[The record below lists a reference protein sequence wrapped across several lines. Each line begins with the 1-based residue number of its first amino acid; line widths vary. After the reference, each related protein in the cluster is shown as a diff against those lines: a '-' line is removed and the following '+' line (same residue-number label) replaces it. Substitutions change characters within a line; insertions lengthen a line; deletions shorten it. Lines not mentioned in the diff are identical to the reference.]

1 VPGLLATVTS
11 SPIIR
16 ASLRQIARP
25 VPPSAESELALRFR
39 KGLRLDQQTLSF
51 VAAPALAK
59 AHDHGT
65 SDAFRVDPAREQGVS
80 GGQVGRPR
88 AAQYLLESG

>member
-16 ASLRQIARP
+16 ASLRQIARPSP

-51 VAAPALAK
+51 VGRRLSLKRTTTARLTLFALTRRTETR
-59 AHDHGT
+59 DRRDRRT
-65 SDAFRVDPAREQGVS
+65 VS
-80 GGQVGRPR
+80 TPGQDSP
-88 AAQYLLESG
+88 S